1 MSDQSP
7 QDPVVAKLLAAA
19 SISDAERFGD
29 ANGSSPD
36 YTAWDAASAT
46 RAIDDLFVAAR
57 RYRTSKEFESLIT
70 FVRRFR
76 KYAPFN
82 AMLLHVQMPG
92 ASFVATAS
100 RWLSQYGRQVQVTGR
115 PLVILQPQGPVMFVF
130 DVNDTVPTDEAVEI
144 PSEVLHPF
152 ETRRGVVGG
161 ALPQTIA
168 NAVRDGVKVH
178 LSKEGSQSA
187 GSIRMAESGRFME
200 FVTRLRPERVSV
212 MVPVRYELVLNS
224 SLSPEA
230 QYATLVHE
238 LAHLYCG
245 HLGSPGKKFWP
256 SRRGLD
262 HVIREFEAEAASHL
276 VCQRLDIDSPS
287 DQYMAGYLKSEE
299 RLPEISLELVM
310 KVAGDIERMGRERL
324 PLRGI

>member
-1 MSDQSP
+1 MTEAKP
-7 QDPVVAKLLAAA
+7 TDPALAELLAAGP
-19 SISDAERFGD
+19 ISDDERFGD
-29 ANGSSPD
+29 GGAATSEG
-36 YTAWDAASAT
+36 ARWDQESVT

-57 RYRTSKEFESLIT
+57 RYRTSKEFKSLVA

-92 ASFVATAS
+92 ASFVAPAG
-100 RWLSQYGRQVQVTGR
+100 RWKSTYGRQVSVTGR

-130 DVNDTVPTDEAVEI
+130 DVSDTVPIEGAVEI
-144 PSEVLHPF
+144 PLEVLQPF
-152 ETRRGVVGG
+152 ETRHGDAEGV
-161 ALPQTIA
+161 LQQTIS
-168 NAVRDGVKVH
+168 NAARDGVKVYV
-178 LSKEGSQSA
+178 SKEGSQSA
-187 GSIRMAESGRFME
+187 GSIRPAIPGRTME
-200 FVTRLRPERVSV
+200 YVTRLRPERVTEL
-212 MVPVRYELVLNS
+212 VPVRYELILNS
-224 SLSPEA
+224 GLSPAA

-238 LAHLYCG
+238 LAHLFCG

-262 HVIREFEAEAASHL
+262 HAIREFEAEAVSHL

-287 DQYMAGYLKSEE
+287 DRYMSSYLHAQE

-310 KVAGDIERMGRERL
+310 KVAGEIERMGKERL
-324 PLRGI
+324 PLRKP